1 MAACLFAFNLVI
13 LYIAPPVILPM
24 FFACKR
30 LPQGLLYKRLMG
42 LAQTMGIRLLDI
54 YNIDFSSRTTKA
66 NAGLTGIGNT
76 RRVVL
81 SDTLQK
87 AFTEDEIVALVAH
100 EFAHSKKCHLPK
112 MIFISSLLAAVFFF
126 IAFRLSPLLLSWLG
140 IRSLT
145 DPAAIPVILLAV
157 YLAGIISQP
166 FLNAVSRRF
175 EFEADAAA
183 IEATAS
189 SQAWISAMEKLA
201 ANNLSDPSPAA
212 IMVWLFYSHPP
223 VSRRIAFARAWQA
236 PEML

>member
-100 EFAHSKKCHLPK
+100 EFAHSKKCHLSK
-112 MIFISSLLAAVFFF
+112 DDIYIVICLQQCFSLLPFVY
-126 IAFRLSPLLLSWLG
+126 PLCSYHGLG
-140 IRSLT
+140 YV
-145 DPAAIPVILLAV
+145 P
-157 YLAGIISQP
+157 
-166 FLNAVSRRF
+166 
-175 EFEADAAA
+175 
-183 IEATAS
+183 
-189 SQAWISAMEKLA
+189 
-201 ANNLSDPSPAA
+201 
-212 IMVWLFYSHPP
+212 
-223 VSRRIAFARAWQA
+223 
-236 PEML
+236 